1 MQTGKITLQKLI
13 QDSQDYGSNDEH
25 MISRVFFD
33 FELDGHKY
41 EGLYADIKQTVGSSF
56 EDAPLEVSKP
66 MNYRGPFNYEAFHQ
80 IVEEYY
86 RSLVG
91 QSGAG
96 IHTTTTVGT
105 NIRMRHN
112 TFVQPHVAEFPVTST
127 DGLW

>member
-13 QDSQDYGSNDEH
+13 QDSQDYGSTEEH

-33 FELDGHKY
+33 FELDGHTY

-56 EDAPLEVSKP
+56 ENASLEVSKP
-66 MNYRGPFNYEAFHQ
+66 MNYKGPFNYEAFHQ
-80 IVEEYY
+80 IVEQYY

-91 QSGAG
+91 QSGSG
-96 IHTTTTVGT
+96 IHTTAGT

-112 TFVQPHVAEFPVTST
+112 IFVQPQIAEFPVTST
-127 DGLW
+127 GGLW

>member
-1 MQTGKITLQKLI
+1 MQTGKIILQKLI
-13 QDSQDYGSNDEH
+13 QDSQDYGNTEEH

-56 EDAPLEVSKP
+56 ENAPLEVSKP
-66 MNYRGPFNYEAFHQ
+66 MNYKGPFNYEAFHQ

-91 QSGAG
+91 QSDAG
-96 IHTTTTVGT
+96 MHIEGGT
-105 NIRMRHN
+105 NLRMRHK
-112 TFVQPHVAEFPVTST
+112 TFVQPHMAEFSVTST
-127 DGLW
+127 GGLW

>member
-33 FELDGHKY
+33 FELEGQKY

-56 EDAPLEVSKP
+56 ENAPLEVSKP
-66 MNYRGPFNYEAFHQ
+66 MNYKGPFNLEAFHN
-80 IVEEYY
+80 IVEQYY

-91 QSGAG
+91 QSGSA
-96 IHTTTTVGT
+96 IHITGGT
-105 NIRMRHN
+105 NFRMRNN
-112 TFVQPHVAEFPVTST
+112 TFVQSYVAEFPIIST
-127 DGLW
+127 GGFW